1 MRRPVGLGREYAKL
15 FAARTFSNL
24 GDGMTLVA
32 GPLLAATLTRDPLQ
46 IAGLPFAQRLP
57 WLLFALPGGALVD
70 RLDRR
75 RLMAAVDAFRS
86 GDRGG
91 PRPDERLAAYLSLR
105 SRRRNAEHG

>member
-57 WLLFALPGGALVD
+57 WLLFALPGGAP
-70 RLDRR
+70 
-75 RLMAAVDAFRS
+75 VDAFRS
-86 GDRGG
+86 SDRGG
-91 PRPDERLAAYLSLR
+91 PRPDERLA
-105 SRRRNAEHG
+105 